1 MFFSLDGI
9 DGVGKST
16 QMRLFCEWLTQQGHD
31 VLTCRDPG
39 STPLGDQV
47 RDILLNSD
55 ANTPIAA
62 RTEMLLYMAA
72 RAQLVDQVLRPALA
86 AGKTIV
92 SDRYLLANVVY
103 QGYAGGLEVET
114 VRQVGQVAT
123 TGLMPDCT
131 FLLDMSPTDAR
142 KRMGEQLD
150 RIESRGDDYRLRL
163 REGFLEEVALLGDK
177 FHVVDADRP
186 IKTIQDEIRTLA
198 QQTLNK

>member
-47 RDILLNSD
+47 RNILLNSD
-55 ANTPIAA
+55 ASTPISP

-72 RAQLVDQVLRPALA
+72 RAQLVDQALRPALA

-114 VRQVGQVAT
+114 VRQVCQVAT

-163 REGFLEEVALLGDK
+163 REGFLQEAALSDQV
-177 FHVVDADRP
+177 HVVDADQP
-186 IKTIQDEIRTLA
+186 IKKIQDEIRTLA
-198 QQTLNK
+198 QQTLSD